1 MSTIISPDG
10 PALDDRPPFPVRRW
24 SLEEYHSLINQ
35 GMFDDERVEL
45 LEGWIVPRMTRNTKH
60 ETGLTYIEEQLRP
73 LLGSSMYLRIQQ
85 AITTLDSEPEPD
97 LAIVAGHVADYE
109 DRHPGGGDVLLLVE
123 IADSSLRKDRQKTRI
138 YAAANVNVVWI
149 ADLQN
154 RQLEVYSEPMA
165 GSPEYQNHQIYHLG
179 ETVPLKL
186 REHHYA
192 IPVNQL
198 FTRKTS
204 ERS

>member
-35 GMFDDERVEL
+35 GMFDDEHVEL
-45 LEGWIVPRMTRNTKH
+45 LEGWIVPKMTRNTKH
-60 ETGLTYIEEQLRP
+60 ETGRTYLEEQLRP

-109 DRHPGGGDVLLLVE
+109 DRHPGGDDVLLLVE

-186 REHHYA
+186 REHHHA

-204 ERS
+204 EGS